1 MGESVLRRGNILS
14 YVRECR
20 ETFDER
26 PLMPVD
32 SLVLAWTIYFRVPV
46 ALDMAAS
53 PEGIALHEL
62 LRAEDFDDMF
72 SGCFDAESSR
82 ELLFALCA
90 SPRFRD
96 VRLADLLFTFNV
108 ERQEQFC
115 GGTFLL
121 PDGSAYVAFRG
132 TDATLVGWK
141 EDFNMAYQCPVPSQA
156 DAARYLTHAAELF
169 AGRPLYVGGHSK
181 GGNLAVYA
189 ASEAASEAQSRV
201 RRVFSHDGPGFT
213 AEFLAGEGYARVC
226 ERVEKTMPRSAI
238 VGMCLET
245 HEDYSIVES
254 SSVSILQHDPFTW
267 LVEDGNFVY
276 AEGFSAG
283 SRYLDRTVTAWL
295 AGLDNEARGR
305 FIDAL
310 YGVVAS
316 TGAKSFAQIRDNW
329 KTALPVMA
337 EAASELDPDTRKLIL
352 GTLAS
357 FAKAAAPSLPPLSGA
372 RAAILTSAQTQTKG
386 TSS

>member
-1 MGESVLRRGNILS
+1 MPDIVAHRGNILS
-14 YVRECR
+14 YVRSCR
-20 ETFDER
+20 DTFAER
-26 PLMPVD
+26 PLTPVD

-46 ALDMAAS
+46 ALDAAAS
-53 PEGIALHEL
+53 PEGIAFQEL

-72 SGCFDAESSR
+72 SGCFDAQSSQ

-90 SPRFRD
+90 SPRFRE

-108 ERQEQFC
+108 ARQEQFC
-115 GGTFLL
+115 AGTFLL

-141 EDFNMAYQCPVPSQA
+141 EDFNMAYQCPVPAQA
-156 DAARYLTHAAELF
+156 DAAAYLDHAAALF
-169 AGRPLYVGGHSK
+169 GGRPLYVGGHSK

-189 ASEAASEAQSRV
+189 ASEAALEAQARI
-201 RRVFSHDGPGFT
+201 RRVFSHDSPGFT
-213 AEFLAGEGYARVC
+213 ADFLAGEGYARVRD
-226 ERVEKTMPRSAI
+226 RVEKTMPRSAI

-267 LVEDGNFVY
+267 QVEDGDFVY
-276 AEGFSAG
+276 AEEFSAG
-283 SRYLDRTVTAWL
+283 SRYLDRTVTTWL
-295 AGLDNEARGR
+295 AGIDNEARGR

-310 YGVVAS
+310 YGVVAA
-316 TGAKSFAQIRDNW
+316 TGAKNFAQIRDNW
-329 KTALPVMA
+329 RTALPVMA

-352 GTLAS
+352 STLAS
-357 FAKAAAPSLPPLSGA
+357 FAKAAAPSLPSLPNNN
-372 RAAILTSAQTQTKG
+372 
-386 TSS
+386 

>member
-1 MGESVLRRGNILS
+1 MPEIVKRPDNILS
-14 YVRECR
+14 YVRACR
-20 ETFDER
+20 DTFAER
-26 PLMPVD
+26 PLTAVD
-32 SLVLAWTIYFRVPV
+32 SLVLAWTIYFRVPEE
-46 ALDMAAS
+46 LDAAAS

-62 LRAEDFDDMF
+62 LRAECFDDMF

-108 ERQEQFC
+108 AKQEQFC

-121 PDGSAYVAFRG
+121 PTGEAYVAFRG

-156 DAARYLTHAAELF
+156 DAAAYLDHAAGLYP
-169 AGRPLYVGGHSK
+169 GRAFYVGGHSK

-189 ASEAASEAQSRV
+189 ASMAAPVTQERV
-201 RRVFSHDGPGFT
+201 LRVFSHDGPGFT
-213 AEFLAGEGYARVC
+213 AEFLAGEGYARMR

-254 SSVSILQHDPFTW
+254 TGISILQHDPFTW
-267 LVEDGNFVY
+267 EIEGSDFIY

-283 SRYLDRTVTAWL
+283 SRYLDKTVSTWL
-295 AGLDNEARGR
+295 AGIDNEARGR
-305 FIDAL
+305 FIDTL
-310 YGVVAS
+310 FDVVAS

-329 KTALPVMA
+329 KVALPKMA
-337 EAASELDPDTRKLIL
+337 EAASEVDPDTRKLIL
-352 GTLAS
+352 STLAS
-357 FAKAAAPSLPPLSGA
+357 FARAAAPSLPA
-372 RAAILTSAQTQTKG
+372 RPILDG
-386 TSS
+386 RD

>member
-1 MGESVLRRGNILS
+1 MAESVLRRGNILS

-26 PLMPVD
+26 PLTPVD
-32 SLVLAWTIYFRVPV
+32 SLVLAWAIYFRVPV
-46 ALDMAAS
+46 ALDAAAS
-53 PEGIALHEL
+53 PAGVALHEL

-121 PDGSAYVAFRG
+121 PNGSAYVAFRG

-169 AGRPLYVGGHSK
+169 DGCPLYVGGHSK

-189 ASEAASEAQSRV
+189 ASEAVPEAQARV

-213 AEFLAGEGYARVC
+213 AEFLAGEGYARVR

-267 LVEDGNFVY
+267 QVEDGDFVY
-276 AEGFSAG
+276 AEEFSAG

-316 TGAKSFAQIRDNW
+316 TGAKNFAQIRDNW

-352 GTLAS
+352 STLAS
-357 FAKAAAPSLPPLSGA
+357 FAKAAAPSLP

-386 TSS
+386 TSL